1 MVVLVIVCA
10 ITFPDAPQTSHDPQA
25 SPRRIVSL
33 IPAVTEMLFA
43 MNAGDRVVGVSSFDR
58 YPPEVAKRERV
69 GALIDPDVERILS
82 LKPDLVVVYGTQQ
95 DLITRLDRAGVAR
108 FDYQHA
114 GLADITVTI
123 RRLGQRIGHADEA
136 DRLAAAIERDI
147 GAIRTQVAG
156 RPRPKTA
163 LLFDREPGSLRGMY
177 ASAGIGFMHDMLEV
191 AGGADA
197 FGDFQRQSVQL
208 SAETLLARAP
218 EVIIEIQTTEG
229 WPRDRIARELAVWKA
244 LPAIP
249 AVRSGRV
256 HLIADDRLSIPG
268 PRVAEGARILARV
281 LHPAARVDHGV
292 ESARRY
298 DRYVGSLEPDSCHLH
313 LFARGIPDRRHGCQM
328 FFYLRK
334 MTSARRFVG
343 PVVPTSAFHART
355 RAFHT

>member
-1 MVVLVIVCA
+1 LLAFEVPGIPATALPGSQV
-10 ITFPDAPQTSHDPQA
+10 SGSQA

-43 MNAGDRVVGVSSFDR
+43 MSAGDQVIGVSSYDK
-58 YPPEVAKRERV
+58 YPPEVATRAKV
-69 GALIDPDVERILS
+69 GALLDPDIERILT

-95 DLITRLDRAGVAR
+95 ELSARLDRAGVPR

-123 RRLGQRIGHADEA
+123 RRLGQRVGRADEA
-136 DRLAAAIERDI
+136 NQLAARIERDI
-147 GAIRTQVAG
+147 DAIRQQVAG

-197 FGDFQRQSVQL
+197 FGDLKKQSLQL

-218 EVIIEIQTTEG
+218 EVIVEVQTTEG
-229 WPRDRIARELAVWKA
+229 WPPERIARELAVWKT
-244 LPAIP
+244 LPGVP
-249 AVRSGRV
+249 AVRTGRI
-256 HLIADDRLSIPG
+256 HILADDRLSIPG
-268 PRVAEGARILARV
+268 PRVAEGIRLLARV
-281 LHPAARVDHGV
+281 LHPSAGVDRGASSAGPGV

-298 DRYVGSLEPDSCHLH
+298 DGYDRYGGSLEPDSCHL
-313 LFARGIPDRRHGCQM
+313 LWFGRRIFDGRSGAQ
-328 FFYLRK
+328 LRFQPG
-334 MTSARRFVG
+334 R
-343 PVVPTSAFHART
+343 
-355 RAFHT
+355 

>member
-1 MVVLVIVCA
+1 VKSAQWRLSAFVLVIACA
-10 ITFPDAPQTSHDPQA
+10 ITFPDALQTSHSLQA
-25 SPRRIVSL
+25 SPRRIISL

-69 GALIDPDVERILS
+69 GALLDPDVERILS
-82 LKPDLVVVYGTQQ
+82 LKPDLVVVYGTQKE
-95 DLITRLDRAGVAR
+95 LITRLDRAGVAR

-123 RRLGQRIGHADEA
+123 RRLGQRIGRADEA
-136 DRLAAAIERDI
+136 DRLAAGIERDI

-197 FGDFQRQSVQL
+197 FGDLKRQSLQL
-208 SAETLLARAP
+208 SSETLLARAP
-218 EVIIEIQTTEG
+218 EVIIEIQRTEG
-229 WPRDRIARELAVWKA
+229 WPPDRIARELAVWKA
-244 LPAIP
+244 LTAVP
-249 AVRSGRV
+249 AVRTGRV
-256 HLIADDRLSIPG
+256 HIIADDRLSIPG

-281 LHPAARVDHGV
+281 LHPAAKVDRGASTGGPGV

-298 DRYVGSLEPDSCHLH
+298 DGYIRYDGYVGSEERTDAGHLLGLERK
-313 LFARGIPDRRHGCQM
+313 RG
-328 FFYLRK
+328 
-334 MTSARRFVG
+334 
-343 PVVPTSAFHART
+343 
-355 RAFHT
+355 

>member
-1 MVVLVIVCA
+1 MKSAQAQRLTGPKAQRHGGLWRLSAFVLVMACA
-10 ITFPDAPQTSHDPQA
+10 TAFPNRFQA
-25 SPRRIVSL
+25 SQRSSSQAPPHRIISL

-69 GALIDPDVERILS
+69 GALLDPDVERILT
-82 LKPDLVVVYGTQQ
+82 LKPDLVVVYGTQKE
-95 DLITRLDRAGVAR
+95 LITRLDRAGVAR

-123 RRLGQRIGHADEA
+123 RRLGQRIGRADEA
-136 DRLAAAIERDI
+136 DRLAAGIERDI

-197 FGDFQRQSVQL
+197 FGDLQRQSLQL
-208 SAETLLARAP
+208 SSETLLARAP
-218 EVIIEIQTTEG
+218 EVIIELQRTEG
-229 WPRDRIARELAVWKA
+229 WPPDRIARELAVWKA
-244 LPAIP
+244 LSAVP
-249 AVRSGRV
+249 AVRTGRV
-256 HLIADDRLSIPG
+256 HIIADDRLSIPG

-281 LHPAARVDHGV
+281 LHPEVRVDRGA
-292 ESARRY
+292 SNAGRY
-298 DRYVGSLEPDSCHLH
+298 DGYIRYVGSEERTDAGRLPGLE
-313 LFARGIPDRRHGCQM
+313 
-328 FFYLRK
+328 RK
-334 MTSARRFVG
+334 GR
-343 PVVPTSAFHART
+343 
-355 RAFHT
+355 